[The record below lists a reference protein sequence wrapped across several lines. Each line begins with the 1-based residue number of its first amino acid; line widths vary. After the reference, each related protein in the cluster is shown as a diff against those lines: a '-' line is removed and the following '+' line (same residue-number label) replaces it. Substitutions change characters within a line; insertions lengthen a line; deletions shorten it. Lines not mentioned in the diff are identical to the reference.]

1 MKTPAPEPASLEL
14 SCREFVE
21 LVSDYVES
29 RLPLPERSRFEMHL
43 CYCPPCKIYL
53 RQIRATIETAGRL
66 TEDDL
71 PPGPRETL
79 LAAFRGWKR
88 TP

>member
-1 MKTPAPEPASLEL
+1 MTTPASALEL

-21 LVSDYVES
+21 LVSDYVER
-29 RLPLPERSRFEMHL
+29 RLPLAERTRFEMHL
-43 CYCPPCKIYL
+43 CYCAPCRVYL
-53 RQIRATIETAGRL
+53 EQIRATIATAGRL

-71 PPGPRETL
+71 PAGSRDAL
-79 LAAFRGWKR
+79 LAAFRDWKQ